1 MLEPRNRKMRLF
13 ARMVESA
20 DTEVSKTSALGRV
33 GSSPTLST
41 SKFSVYKTLSRTFSN
56 ISRYIGEQISGPM
69 AQWERRCFASIRFG
83 VRVPVGP
90 PSVTENTLNLLS
102 LSI

>member
-20 DTEVSKTSALGRV
+20 DTEVSKTSALKRV

-41 SKFSVYKTLSRTFSN
+41 SKLSAYKTLNR
-56 ISRYIGEQISGPM
+56 QIIN
-69 AQWERRCFASIRFG
+69 ERNYRCYTC
-83 VRVPVGP
+83 P
-90 PSVTENTLNLLS
+90 
-102 LSI
+102 

>member
-41 SKFSVYKTLSRTFSN
+41 SKFSVYKTKNRAFSN
-56 ISRYIGEQISGPM
+56 NRGLLENKYLGLGTAWGGRLPCKEDIQVG
-69 AQWERRCFASIRFG
+69 SIPTR
-83 VRVPVGP
+83 
-90 PSVTENTLNLLS
+90 ST
-102 LSI
+102 I

>member
-20 DTEVSKTSALGRV
+20 DTEVSKTFALGRV

-41 SKFSVYKTLSRTFSN
+41 SKFSVYKTKNRAFSN
-56 ISRYIGEQISGPM
+56 NRGLL
-69 AQWERRCFASIRFG
+69 
-83 VRVPVGP
+83 
-90 PSVTENTLNLLS
+90 ENTPFRAISSSGRALALQA
-102 LSI
+102 